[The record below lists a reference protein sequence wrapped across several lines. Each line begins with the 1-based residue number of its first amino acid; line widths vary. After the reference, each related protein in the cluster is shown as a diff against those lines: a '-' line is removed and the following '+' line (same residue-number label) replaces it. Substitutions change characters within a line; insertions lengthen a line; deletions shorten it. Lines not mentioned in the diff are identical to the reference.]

1 MSATETDFTPWDQLP
16 YIEQL
21 RSTVWDAYKDA
32 HGFRPRHLALNEMT
46 EEQLKAELNQL
57 SEVIRQQEAIRIER
71 EQAAV
76 VEFNNRVDNLI
87 ATGAGDRKT
96 ALRWIHEAEGSDGD
110 DEYLCYLV
118 GLPYGFF
125 KTQAAVH

>member
-1 MSATETDFTPWDQLP
+1 MSTTENDFTPWDQLT

-32 HGFRPRHLALNEMT
+32 HGFRPRHIALYEMS
-46 EEQLKAELNQL
+46 EEQLKAELDRL
-57 SEVIRQQEAIRIER
+57 SEIISQQEAIRIER
-71 EQAAV
+71 EQAAI

-87 ATGAGDRKT
+87 ATGAGDRET

-125 KTQAAVH
+125 RKQLVAA